1 MKNLSKP
8 TDPRVI
14 LVVLNEWFEINTAGL
29 STKNGSLHW
38 VGFLTADFADDFDFT
53 LSVVWMG
60 IDFHVNRLADLLTLR
75 GLEVI
80 RHQK

>member
-1 MKNLSKP
+1 MKNLPKP
-8 TDPRVI
+8 TDPGVI
-14 LVVLNEWFEINTAGL
+14 LVVIKEWFEINTAGF

-38 VGFLTADFADDFDFT
+38 VGFITADFADDFDFT
-53 LSVVWMG
+53 LTMVRMD

-75 GLEVI
+75 GLVVI